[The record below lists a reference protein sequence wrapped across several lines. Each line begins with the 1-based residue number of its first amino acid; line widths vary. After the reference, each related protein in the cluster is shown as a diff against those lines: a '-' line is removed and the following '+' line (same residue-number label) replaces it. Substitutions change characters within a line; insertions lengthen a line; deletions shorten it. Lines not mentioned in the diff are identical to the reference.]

1 MCEPASFVVIKDNGS
16 YIAYWSKNS
25 DSHEVIKKENGLDK
39 LDVDNVRGDY
49 RMIPVEI
56 TPPDNDFRLPLK
68 KWVFRAE
75 VVPEWA
81 DMADVEVACRV
92 QLKDWLSAKVVLP
105 NEEKERINL
114 GQIVAIYGKVEY
126 ISGSAQVEYISG
138 SAQVKY
144 ISGSAQVK
152 HISGSAQV
160 KYISGS
166 AQVKHISGSAQVEYI
181 YGSAQV
187 EYISG
192 SAQVE
197 YIYGSAQVKHIS
209 GSAQV
214 EYISGSAVITTYNNL
229 SPDILKSS
237 KAVMIDR
244 SKDVVQCFVGKD
256 L

>member
-114 GQIVAIYGKVEY
+114 GQIVPIYGKVK
-126 ISGSAQVEYISG
+126 S
-138 SAQVKY
+138 
-144 ISGSAQVK
+144 
-152 HISGSAQV
+152 
-160 KYISGS
+160 
-166 AQVKHISGSAQVEYI
+166 
-181 YGSAQV
+181 
-187 EYISG
+187 
-192 SAQVE
+192 
-197 YIYGSAQVKHIS
+197 
-209 GSAQV
+209 
-214 EYISGSAVITTYNNL
+214 ISGSAVITTYNNL